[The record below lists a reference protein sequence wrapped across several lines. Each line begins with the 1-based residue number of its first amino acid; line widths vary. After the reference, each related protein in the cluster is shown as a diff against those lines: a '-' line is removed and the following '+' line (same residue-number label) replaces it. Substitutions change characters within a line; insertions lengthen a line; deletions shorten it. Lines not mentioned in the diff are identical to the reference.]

1 MRKMIL
7 MPKKK
12 LEKVREL
19 DQDEVLEMIYE
30 KEIDL
35 SNLRSSVER
44 GSVKKESGRIKPLKK
59 EIARLYTV
67 LNEKDEDE

>member
-1 MRKMIL
+1 MRTMIL

-19 DQDEVLEMIYE
+19 DQDEILEMIYK

-44 GSVKKESGRIKPLKK
+44 GSVKKESGRIKPLRK

>member
-1 MRKMIL
+1 

-19 DQDEVLEMIYE
+19 DHDEVLEMIYE

-35 SNLRSSVER
+35 SKLRSSVER
-44 GSVKKESGRIKPLKK
+44 ASVKKESVRIKPLKK

>member
-1 MRKMIL
+1 

-35 SNLRSSVER
+35 SNLR
-44 GSVKKESGRIKPLKK
+44 
-59 EIARLYTV
+59 
-67 LNEKDEDE
+67 